1 MTTKCEEHETLCDS
15 VKKMEGNT
23 LQIAISASDTAR
35 AVEKIMT
42 NHLPHIQASL
52 TDVSND
58 IVWLKKL
65 LKWIVELVAVV
76 LAIVGI
82 GVALIGI
89 LQVME

>member
-42 NHLPHIQASL
+42 NHLPHIKDEL
-52 TDVSND
+52 T
-58 IVWLKKL
+58 WT
-65 LKWIVELVAVV
+65 KWIVVFGMSIIAILVGLV
-76 LAIVGI
+76 LLHG
-82 GVALIGI
+82 
-89 LQVME
+89 